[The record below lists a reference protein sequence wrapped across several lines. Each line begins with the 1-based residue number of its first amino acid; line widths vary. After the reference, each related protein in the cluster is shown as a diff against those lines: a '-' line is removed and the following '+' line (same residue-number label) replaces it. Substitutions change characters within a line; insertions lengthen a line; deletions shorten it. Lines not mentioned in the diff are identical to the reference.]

1 MQVSLR
7 EKDRLSKPASERAEG
22 EGETSMARPA
32 VLTVA
37 DTIAKSFMLAV
48 ETRGDRPAIREKKF
62 GVWQPTSWRQWLQ
75 ISKEI
80 AYGLNAAGFRPGDV
94 ASIMANAVPE
104 WVFADMGILCAG
116 GVSSGI
122 YPTDAAAQVEY
133 LVNDS
138 ATRVIFAGDEEQLDK
153 ILACRAHC
161 PTLQKIIVFDMEGLS
176 GFSDPMVKSLAEF
189 TAMGRNHIDGR
200 AALWDEM
207 VASRG
212 AGDLAILVYTS
223 GTTGPPKG
231 AMHSNRG
238 VTHQMRHANDFFPS
252 TDREERL
259 VFLPL
264 CHVAERVGGYY
275 TSLALGSVM
284 NFAESP
290 ETVPDN
296 LREVQPTV
304 FLAVPRIWE
313 KFYSVVTIA
322 IKDATAF
329 QKWMYKRAL
338 AVGNRRRDHGLE
350 GTPPP
355 ASLRLANRLAYWL
368 VFRNIRRMLGLD
380 RCRIAFTGAAPIAP
394 DLIRWYLALGIDM
407 REVYG
412 QTENCG
418 VATLMPADRVKLGS
432 VGKAAPWG
440 EVAISP
446 QGEIL
451 IRGDF
456 LFMGYLNQPE
466 KTAETIDAR
475 GWLPTGDVGSI
486 DNEGFV
492 KITDRMKDIIITSGG
507 KNITPSEIENQ
518 LKFSPYVSDA
528 VVIGDK
534 RPYLTCLIMID
545 QENVEKY
552 AQDHDIPFTNYASL
566 CRAPEIQDLILRE
579 IEAVNVNFARVETI
593 KKFFLIERQLTPE
606 DEELTPTMKLK
617 RNFVNKRYATE
628 IDAMYGGERAVA

>member
-1 MQVSLR
+1 
-7 EKDRLSKPASERAEG
+7 
-22 EGETSMARPA
+22 MAGPA

-37 DTIAKSFMLAV
+37 DTIARSFLLAV

-62 GVWQPTSWRQWLQ
+62 GVWHPTSWRQWLQ

-80 AYGLNAAGFRPGDV
+80 AYALHATGFRPGDV
-94 ASIMANAVPE
+94 TSIIANAVPE
-104 WVFADMGILCAG
+104 WVYADMGILCAG

-122 YPTDAAAQVEY
+122 YPTDSAAQVEY

-138 ATRVIFAGDEEQLDK
+138 RTKVIFAEDEEQLDK
-153 ILACRAHC
+153 ILSCRARC
-161 PTLQKIIVFDMEGLS
+161 PTLERIVVFDMEGLNA
-176 GFSDPMVKSLAEF
+176 FSDPMVMSLAEF
-189 TAMGRNHIDGR
+189 MALGSNHIQDHET
-200 AALWDEM
+200 LWDEM
-207 VASRG
+207 VASRD
-212 AGDLAILVYTS
+212 ASDLAILVYTS

-231 AMHSNRG
+231 AMHSNRS
-238 VTHQMRHANDFFPS
+238 VTHQMRHANDLFPS
-252 TDREERL
+252 TDDEERL

-264 CHVAERVGGYY
+264 CHVAERIGGYY
-275 TSLALGSVM
+275 ISLALGSVM

-313 KFYSVVTIA
+313 KFYSGVTIA
-322 IKDATAF
+322 LKDATPF
-329 QKWMYKRAL
+329 QNWMYRHAL
-338 AVGNRRRDHGLE
+338 AIGYRLTDCKLAGD
-350 GTPPP
+350 TPSL
-355 ASLRLANRLAYWL
+355 SLRLANKAAYWL

-380 RCRIAFTGAAPIAP
+380 RCRLAFTGAAPIAP

-418 VATLMPADRVKLGS
+418 VATVMPSDRVKLGS

-440 EVAISP
+440 EVMISP

-466 KTAETIDAR
+466 KTAETIDAK
-475 GWLPTGDVGSI
+475 GWLHTGDVGSI

-534 RPYLTCLIMID
+534 RAFLTCLVMID
-545 QENVEKY
+545 QENVEKF

-566 CRAPEIQDLILRE
+566 CRAAEIQDLIQRE
-579 IEAVNVNFARVETI
+579 IETVNVNFARVETI

-617 RNFVNKRYATE
+617 RNFVNKRYASE
-628 IDAMYGGERAVA
+628 IDAMYGDRAVA

>member
-1 MQVSLR
+1 MAG
-7 EKDRLSKPASERAEG
+7 PAAL
-22 EGETSMARPA
+22 A
-32 VLTVA
+32 VA
-37 DTIAKSFMLAV
+37 DTIAGSFLLAAA
-48 ETRGDRPAIREKKF
+48 TRGDRPAIRAKKF
-62 GVWQPTSWRQWLQ
+62 GIWQPTSWRQWLQ
-75 ISKEI
+75 VSKEI
-80 AYGLNAAGFRPGDV
+80 AYGLHATGFRPGDV
-94 ASIMANAVPE
+94 ASIIANAVPE

-122 YPTDAAAQVEY
+122 YPTDSAAQVEY

-138 ATRVIFAGDEEQLDK
+138 RTRVVFVEDEEQLDK
-153 ILACRAHC
+153 ILSCRARC
-161 PTLQKIIVFDMEGLS
+161 PTLEKIVVFDMEGLS
-176 GFSDPMVKSLAEF
+176 SFSDPMVMSLAEF
-189 TAMGRNHIDGR
+189 MAMGRNHINDR
-200 AALWDEM
+200 EALWDAM
-207 VASRG
+207 TTSRSAS
-212 AGDLAILVYTS
+212 DLAILVYTS

-238 VTHQMRHANDFFPS
+238 VTHQMRHANDLFPS
-252 TDREERL
+252 TDDEERL

-264 CHVAERVGGYY
+264 CHVAERIGGYY
-275 TSLALGSVM
+275 TSLTLGSVM

-296 LREVQPTV
+296 LREVQPTA

-313 KFYSVVTIA
+313 KFYSGVTIA
-322 IKDATAF
+322 LKDATRF
-329 QKWMYKRAL
+329 QNWMYRHAL
-338 AVGNRRRDHGLE
+338 AVGYRLTDCKLE
-350 GTPPP
+350 GETPSL
-355 ASLRLANRLAYWL
+355 SLRLANRAAYWL

-380 RCRIAFTGAAPIAP
+380 RCRLAFTGAAPIAP

-418 VATLMPADRVKLGS
+418 VATVMPSDRVKLGS

-440 EVAISP
+440 EVKISP
-446 QGEIL
+446 EGEIL
-451 IRGDF
+451 IRGDY

-466 KTAETIDAR
+466 RTAEAIDAK
-475 GWLPTGDVGSI
+475 GWLHTGDVGSI
-486 DNEGFV
+486 DNEGYV
-492 KITDRMKDIIITSGG
+492 RITDRMKDIIITSGG

-518 LKFSPYVSDA
+518 LKFSPYISDT

-534 RPYLTCLIMID
+534 RAYLTCLVMID
-545 QENVEKY
+545 QENVEKF

-566 CRAPEIQDLILRE
+566 CRAAEIQDLIQRE
-579 IEAVNVNFARVETI
+579 IEAVNTNLARVETI

-617 RNFVNKRYATE
+617 RNFVNKRYAVE
-628 IDAMYGGERAVA
+628 IDAMYNDKAVA

>member
-1 MQVSLR
+1 
-7 EKDRLSKPASERAEG
+7 
-22 EGETSMARPA
+22 MAGPA

-37 DTIAKSFMLAV
+37 DTIARSFLKAV
-48 ETRGDRPAIREKKF
+48 ATHGDRPAIREKKF
-62 GVWQPTSWRQWLQ
+62 GIWQPTSWRQWLQ
-75 ISKEI
+75 ISKDI
-80 AYGLNAAGFRPGDV
+80 AYALHAIGFRPGDV
-94 ASIMANAVPE
+94 ASIIANAVPE
-104 WVFADMGILCAG
+104 WVYADMGILCAG

-122 YPTDAAAQVEY
+122 YPTDSAVQVEY

-138 ATRVIFAGDEEQLDK
+138 STRVVFAEDEERLDK
-153 ILACRAHC
+153 LLACRARC
-161 PTLQKIIVFDMEGLS
+161 PTLEKIVVFDMEGLS
-176 GFSDPMVKSLAEF
+176 GFNDPMVMSLDEF
-189 TAMGRNHIDGR
+189 MALGRNHSQR
-200 AALWDEM
+200 NEALWEEM
-207 VASRG
+207 ISSRS

-231 AMHSNRG
+231 AMHSNRS
-238 VTHQMRHANDFFPS
+238 VTHQMRHAKDFIPAR
-252 TDREERL
+252 DDEERL

-275 TSLALGSVM
+275 ISMALGSVM

-296 LREVQPTV
+296 LREVQPTT
-304 FLAVPRIWE
+304 FLAVPRVWE
-313 KFYSVVTIA
+313 KFYSAITIA
-322 IKDATAF
+322 LKDATPL
-329 QKWMYKRAL
+329 QNWVYRRAMAIGYRMTDYRL
-338 AVGNRRRDHGLE
+338 AGEAAPL
-350 GTPPP
+350 
-355 ASLRLANRLAYWL
+355 SLKLANRVAYWL

-394 DLIRWYLALGIDM
+394 ELIRWYLALGIDM

-418 VATLMPADRVKLGS
+418 VATVMPGDRMKLGS
-432 VGKAAPWG
+432 VGKPAPWG
-440 EVAISP
+440 EVMVCP
-446 QGEIL
+446 RGEIL

-466 KTAETIDAR
+466 KTAETIDAK
-475 GWLPTGDVGSI
+475 GWLHTGDVGAI
-486 DNEGFV
+486 DDEGYV

-566 CRAPEIQDLILRE
+566 CRAAEIQGLIQRE
-579 IEAVNVNFARVETI
+579 IEAVNVNFARVETV

-617 RNFVNKRYATE
+617 RSFVNKRYAAE
-628 IDAMYGGERAVA
+628 IEAMYGERAVA

>member
-1 MQVSLR
+1 MQVLLR
-7 EKDRLSKPASERAEG
+7 KKDRLSKPASEAAEG
-22 EGETSMARPA
+22 EGGTSMAGPA

-37 DTIAKSFMLAV
+37 DTIAKSLLLAA

-62 GVWQPTSWRQWLQ
+62 GIWQPTSWRQWLQ
-75 ISKEI
+75 ISKDI
-80 AYGLNAAGFRPGDV
+80 AYALHATGFRPGDV
-94 ASIMANAVPE
+94 ASILANAVPE

-122 YPTDAAAQVEY
+122 YPTDSAVQVEY

-138 ATRVIFAGDEEQLDK
+138 ATRVIFAEDEEQLDK
-153 ILACRAHC
+153 ILSCRARC
-161 PTLQKIIVFDMEGLS
+161 PTL
-176 GFSDPMVKSLAEF
+176 
-189 TAMGRNHIDGR
+189 
-200 AALWDEM
+200 EM
-207 VASRG
+207 IASRG

-223 GTTGPPKG
+223 GTTGPLKG
-231 AMHSNRG
+231 AIHSNRS
-238 VTHQMRHANDFFPS
+238 VTHQMRLAIDVYPS
-252 TDREERL
+252 TDSEERL

-264 CHVAERVGGYY
+264 CHVAERVVGYY
-275 TSLALGSVM
+275 FSLALGSVM

-296 LREVQPTV
+296 LREVQPAA

-313 KFYSVVTIA
+313 KFYSGITIA
-322 IKDATAF
+322 LKDATPF
-329 QKWMYKRAL
+329 QNWMYRQAL
-338 AVGNRRRDHGLE
+338 AIGYRMTDCRLQGNRPSL
-350 GTPPP
+350 
-355 ASLRLANRLAYWL
+355 SLRLANRVAYRL

-380 RCRIAFTGAAPIAP
+380 RCRIAITGAAPIAP

-412 QTENCG
+412 QTESCG
-418 VATLMPADRVKLGS
+418 AGTLMPADRVKLGS
-432 VGKAAPWG
+432 VGKAVPWG

-446 QGEIL
+446 VGEIL

-475 GWLPTGDVGSI
+475 GWLHTGDVGSI

-492 KITDRMKDIIITSGG
+492 KITDRMKDIIITAAG

-518 LKFSPYVSDA
+518 LKFSPYISDA
-528 VVIGDK
+528 VVVGDK
-534 RPYLTCLIMID
+534 RPYLTCLVMID
-545 QENVEKY
+545 QENVEKF

-566 CRAPEIQDLILRE
+566 CRAAEIQDLIQR
-579 IEAVNVNFARVETI
+579 
-593 KKFFLIERQLTPE
+593 
-606 DEELTPTMKLK
+606 
-617 RNFVNKRYATE
+617 
-628 IDAMYGGERAVA
+628 

>member
-1 MQVSLR
+1 
-7 EKDRLSKPASERAEG
+7 
-22 EGETSMARPA
+22 MARPA

-37 DTIAKSFMLAV
+37 DTIAKSFLLAV

-62 GVWQPTSWRQWLQ
+62 GIWQPTSWRQWLQ
-75 ISKEI
+75 TSKDI
-80 AYGLNAAGFRPGDV
+80 AFALQATGFRPGDV
-94 ASIMANAVPE
+94 ASIIANAVPE
-104 WVFADMGILCAG
+104 WVHADMGILCAG

-122 YPTDAAAQVEY
+122 YPTDSAAQVEY
-133 LVNDS
+133 LINDS
-138 ATRVIFAGDEEQLDK
+138 ATRVVFAEDEEQLDK
-153 ILACRAHC
+153 ILSCRARC
-161 PTLQKIIVFDMEGLS
+161 PTLQKIVVFDMEGLS
-176 GFSDPMVKSLAEF
+176 AFSDPMVLSLAEF
-189 TAMGRNHIDGR
+189 TALGRNASQGNE
-200 AALWDEM
+200 AQWDAM
-207 VASRG
+207 VGSRS
-212 AGDLAILVYTS
+212 ADDLAILVYTS

-231 AMHSNRG
+231 AMHSNRS
-238 VTHQMRHANDFFPS
+238 VTHQMRHAIDLFPS
-252 TDREERL
+252 TDAEERL

-275 TSLALGSVM
+275 NSLALGSVM

-296 LREVQPTV
+296 LREVQPTA

-313 KFYSVVTIA
+313 KFYSGITIA
-322 IKDATAF
+322 LKDATPF
-329 QKWMYKRAL
+329 QNWMYRRAL
-338 AVGNRRRDHGLE
+338 AIGHRMTESRLE
-350 GTPPP
+350 GQTPPL
-355 ASLRLANRLAYWL
+355 SLRLANQAAYWL

-394 DLIRWYLALGIDM
+394 DLIRWYLALGLDM

-418 VATLMPADRVKLGS
+418 VATVMPSDHIKLGS

-451 IRGDF
+451 IKGDF

-466 KTAETIDAR
+466 KTAETIDSK
-475 GWLPTGDVGSI
+475 GWLHTGDVGSI

-534 RPYLTCLIMID
+534 RPYLTCLVMID
-545 QENVEKY
+545 QENVEKF

-566 CRAPEIQDLILRE
+566 CRAAEIQDLIQRE
-579 IEAVNVNFARVETI
+579 IEMVNVNFARVETI

-617 RNFVNKRYATE
+617 RSFVNKRYATE
-628 IDAMYGGERAVA
+628 INAMYGERAVA

>member
-1 MQVSLR
+1 
-7 EKDRLSKPASERAEG
+7 
-22 EGETSMARPA
+22 MARPA

-37 DTIAKSFMLAV
+37 DTIAKSFLLAA
-48 ETRGDRPAIREKKF
+48 ETRGDEPAIREKTF
-62 GVWQPTSWRQWLQ
+62 GIWQPTSWRQWLQ
-75 ISKEI
+75 ISKDI
-80 AYGLNAAGFRPGDV
+80 AYGLHAIDFRPGDT
-94 ASIMANAVPE
+94 ASIIANAVPE

-116 GVSSGI
+116 GISSGI
-122 YPTDAAAQVEY
+122 YPTDSAAQVEY

-138 ATRVIFAGDEEQLDK
+138 RTTVIFVEDEEQLDK
-153 ILACRAHC
+153 VLSCRVRC
-161 PTLQKIIVFDMEGLS
+161 PTLRQIIVFDMEGLS
-176 GFSDPMVKSLAEF
+176 GFTDPMVMSLAEF
-189 TAMGRNHIDGR
+189 LAMGRNHIDGR

-296 LREVQPTV
+296 LREVQPTA

-313 KFYSVVTIA
+313 KFYSGVTIA
-322 IKDATAF
+322 LKDATPF
-329 QKWMYKRAL
+329 QNWMYRRAM
-338 AVGNRRRDHGLE
+338 AVGYRMTE
-350 GTPPP
+350 GRLDGETP
-355 ASLRLANRLAYWL
+355 SLVLRLANRAAYWL

-418 VATLMPADRVKLGS
+418 VATLMPSDRIKLGS

-440 EVAISP
+440 EVRISP
-446 QGEIL
+446 EGEIL
-451 IRGDF
+451 IKGDY

-466 KTAETIDAR
+466 KTAETIDAK
-475 GWLPTGDVGSI
+475 GWLHTGDVGSI

-518 LKFSPYVSDA
+518 LKFSPYISDT

-534 RPYLTCLIMID
+534 RPYLTCLVMID
-545 QENVEKY
+545 QENVEKF

-566 CRAPEIQDLILRE
+566 CRAVEVQDLIQRE
-579 IEAVNVNFARVETI
+579 IEAVNANFARVETI

-617 RNFVNKRYATE
+617 RNFVNKRYAIE
-628 IDAMYGGERAVA
+628 IEAMYGRAAA

>member
-1 MQVSLR
+1 
-7 EKDRLSKPASERAEG
+7 
-22 EGETSMARPA
+22 MARPA

-37 DTIAKSFMLAV
+37 DTIARSFLLAV
-48 ETRGDRPAIREKKF
+48 ETRGDKPAIREKKF
-62 GVWQPTSWRQWLQ
+62 GIWQPTSWREWLQ
-75 ISKEI
+75 ISRDI
-80 AYGLNAAGFRPGDV
+80 AYALHATGFRPGDV

-122 YPTDAAAQVEY
+122 YPTDSSAQLEY
-133 LVNDS
+133 LLNDS
-138 ATRVIFAGDEEQLDK
+138 RTRVLFVEDEEQLDK
-153 ILACRAHC
+153 ALSCRSRCPALAR
-161 PTLQKIIVFDMEGLS
+161 IVVFDMEGLT
-176 GFSDPMVKSLAEF
+176 GFSDPMVLSLGEF
-189 TAMGRNHIDGR
+189 TALGRNHAQGR
-200 AALWDEM
+200 EALWEEM
-207 VASRG
+207 VASRS
-212 AGDLAILVYTS
+212 ANDLAVLVYTS

-231 AMHSNRG
+231 AMHANRS
-238 VTHQMRHANDFFPS
+238 VVHQMRYASDFVPAS
-252 TDREERL
+252 DNEERL

-313 KFYSVVTIA
+313 KFYSSVAIA
-322 IKDATAF
+322 LKDATAF
-329 QKWMYKRAL
+329 QNWMYRQAL
-338 AVGNRRRDHGLE
+338 TVGNRVTECKLE
-350 GTPPP
+350 GRAP
-355 ASLRLANRLAYWL
+355 SLWLRLANHAAYWL
-368 VFRNIRRMLGLD
+368 VFRNIRRMIGLD

-394 DLIRWYLALGIDM
+394 DLIRWYLALGLDM

-418 VATLMPADRVKLGS
+418 VATMMPSDRMKLGS
-432 VGKAAPWG
+432 VGKAVPWG
-440 EVAISP
+440 EVKLSP

-451 IRGDF
+451 IKGDF
-456 LFMGYLNQPE
+456 LFQGYLNQPE
-466 KTAETIDAR
+466 KTAETIDAA
-475 GWLPTGDVGSI
+475 GWLHTGDVGAL

-534 RPYLTCLIMID
+534 RPYLTCLVMID
-545 QENVEKY
+545 HENVEKF
-552 AQDHDIPFTNYASL
+552 AQDHNIPFTNYASL
-566 CRAPEIQDLILRE
+566 CRAAEIQDLIWRE
-579 IEAVNVNFARVETI
+579 IETVNANFARVETI
-593 KKFFLIERQLTPE
+593 KKFMLIERQLTPE

-617 RNFVNKRYATE
+617 RNFVNKRYAGE
-628 IDAMYGGERAVA
+628 IDAMYGARAVA

>member
-1 MQVSLR
+1 
-7 EKDRLSKPASERAEG
+7 
-22 EGETSMARPA
+22 MAGPA

-37 DTIAKSFMLAV
+37 DTIARSFLLAV
-48 ETRGDRPAIREKKF
+48 ETRGDKPAIREKKF
-62 GVWQPTSWRQWLQ
+62 GIWQPTSWREWLQ
-75 ISKEI
+75 ISKDI
-80 AYGLNAAGFRPGDV
+80 AYGLHAIGFRPDDV
-94 ASIMANAVPE
+94 ASIIANAVPE
-104 WVFADMGILCAG
+104 WVYADMGILCAG

-122 YPTDAAAQVEY
+122 YPTDSPVQVEY
-133 LVNDS
+133 LINDS
-138 ATRVIFAGDEEQLDK
+138 STRVVFAEDEEQLDK
-153 ILACRAHC
+153 LLACRSRC
-161 PTLQKIIVFDMEGLS
+161 PTLERIVVFDMEGLS
-176 GFSDPMVKSLAEF
+176 GFSDPMVMSLAEF
-189 TAMGRNHIDGR
+189 TALGRNHAQDNE
-200 AALWDEM
+200 ALWDEM
-207 VASRG
+207 IGSRTS
-212 AGDLAILVYTS
+212 GDLAILVYTS

-231 AMHSNRG
+231 AMHANRS
-238 VTHQMRHANDFFPS
+238 VTHQMRHANDLFPS
-252 TDREERL
+252 TDHEERL

-275 TSLALGSVM
+275 ISVALGSVM

-296 LREVQPTV
+296 LREVQPTA
-304 FLAVPRIWE
+304 FLAVPRVWE
-313 KFYSVVTIA
+313 KFYSGITIA
-322 IKDATAF
+322 LKDATPF
-329 QKWMYKRAL
+329 QNWVYRRAMAIGYRMTDYRL
-338 AVGNRRRDHGLE
+338 QGE
-350 GTPPP
+350 QPPL
-355 ASLRLANRLAYWL
+355 SLRFANRLAYWL

-380 RCRIAFTGAAPIAP
+380 RCRIALTGAAPIAP

-418 VATLMPADRVKLGS
+418 VATIMPTERIKLGS

-440 EVAISP
+440 EVMICP
-446 QGEIL
+446 KGEIL

-466 KTAETIDAR
+466 KTVETIDAR
-475 GWLPTGDVGSI
+475 GWLHTGDVGTI
-486 DNEGFV
+486 DNEGYV

-534 RPYLTCLIMID
+534 RPYLTCLVMID

-566 CRAPEIQDLILRE
+566 CRAPEIQGLIHRE
-579 IEAVNVNFARVETI
+579 IEAVNANFARVETI
-593 KKFFLIERQLTPE
+593 RKFYLIERQLTPE

-617 RNFVNKRYATE
+617 RSFVNKRYAAE
-628 IDAMYGGERAVA
+628 IEAMYSERAVA